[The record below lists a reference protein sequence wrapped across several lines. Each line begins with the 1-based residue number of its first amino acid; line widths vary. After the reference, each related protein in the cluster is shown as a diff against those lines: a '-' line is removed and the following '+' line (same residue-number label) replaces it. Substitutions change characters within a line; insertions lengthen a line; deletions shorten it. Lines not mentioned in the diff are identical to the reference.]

1 MEAWELHTSSRAVQG
16 YVSFAIVLC
25 ITLSRS
31 LFFNI
36 KLKKNQEDCHWL
48 SAILILL

>member
-1 MEAWELHTSSRAVQG
+1 MEAWELDTSSRAVQG

-36 KLKKNQEDCHWL
+36 KLKKKIRNTVVGFQQF
-48 SAILILL
+48 

>member
-36 KLKKNQEDCHWL
+36 KLKKKIRNTVVGFQQF
-48 SAILILL
+48 